1 MIKTDIKT
9 GTSKKGNEYI
19 YLDVEL
25 VPNYHKR
32 VFLDNA
38 ELALVKLNTNTTERR

>member
-1 MIKTDIKT
+1 MMKVELKT
-9 GTSKKGNEYI
+9 GISKKGNDYS

-38 ELALVKLNTNTTERR
+38 ELALVKLNTNITERR